1 MDSHASFYSIQ
12 NDENAQEDEDL
23 DEELYPELI
32 ISEVYYD
39 GTDEWIE
46 IYNI

>member
-1 MDSHASFYSIQ
+1 MNYYVAITPQ
-12 NDENAQEDEDL
+12 NDENAQEDEDS
-23 DEELYPELI
+23 DEEPQPELI

>member
-1 MDSHASFYSIQ
+1 MDSHVSFYSIQ
-12 NDENAQEDEDL
+12 NDEDIQEDEDL
-23 DEELYPELI
+23 DEELEPELI

-39 GTDEWIE
+39 GADEWIE